1 MAVNIGPK
9 IGIDGE
15 AEYRKQLTDIIQT
28 QKTLKSEMNA
38 MTSAWEKDSKSLKQ
52 NKETREQLTKMV
64 ENQKKRVE
72 ELKKGLSESEKATGE
87 NSRETQKW
95 KQAVADAQT
104 ELNKL
109 NNELKNTPNS
119 MQVLGSMMQDTGDK
133 IKGAGEKFMPLS
145 AAAAAG
151 LGAGVKLAAD
161 FDAQMSK
168 VQAIS
173 GATAED
179 MVNLNAKAR
188 EMGATTKFS
197 ASEAGAAMEYMAM
210 AGWKAADMTAGIEGI
225 MNLAAASGED
235 LALTSDIVTDALTA
249 FGMTAEDSG
258 HFADVLAAA
267 SSNANTN
274 VAMLGESF
282 KYAAPVAGA
291 MGYSAEDVSIALGLM
306 ANSGIKASQA
316 GTSLRTALS
325 NMANPTKKMVGV
337 MNELGLSLTDENGE
351 MKNLHDV
358 MDMLRAQFSV
368 TTDEQIAL
376 NYAMSQDPD
385 LMGHLADGWEN
396 MADSQKKYQ
405 TEVSVGTDIIEGM
418 TKSELKALASQELGV
433 ELTKD
438 RILTT
443 EEYNTL
449 AQRLGQD
456 TLTGLSQSEQIAA
469 ASTLFGKNAMAGMLA
484 ILNASDADYTKLT
497 DAIYAADG
505 AAKGMADTMQ
515 NNLNGKLTVLK
526 SSVEEAGISL
536 GHALI
541 PAIESVTGV
550 IQGAVNWFNGVD
562 ESQKG
567 MIATAG
573 VLVAAIGPVLVILGT
588 LISSVGTITAAVGAA
603 AAVLSGPV
611 VAGFGAALGA
621 AFPFI
626 AVGGAVAAAA
636 YVIYQNWDQIKAK
649 ATELANTAKTKF
661 NEFKTAATD
670 KFNAAKTSVEG
681 AMNNIKTAVD
691 GKLNSVKATTDSV
704 LNAVRGVWES
714 SGGTIQGLAQTT
726 MAAAQKAFD
735 DAYSAIDSATNGKL
749 SAVVG
754 TVTGIMDNIKKAF
767 DEKMELAKKV
777 VQDGIDYIKGIFDFD
792 WKLPDLKLPH
802 FSVSGEF
809 SLNPPSIPRFNVE
822 WYAKAMDNGM
832 ILTSPTIFGAQN
844 GSLLGAGEAGPEVV
858 VGASSLYGM
867 IQGAVASAGV
877 NYGGVS
883 INVYPGPGQD
893 AKEIAREVAD
903 ILNVDM
909 ERERAV
915 WA

>member
-15 AEYRKQLTDIIQT
+15 AEYRKQLNDIIQT

-109 NNELKNTPNS
+109 NNELKNTPNG
-119 MQVLGSMMQDTGDK
+119 MQVMGSAMQNAGDK
-133 IKGAGEKFMPLS
+133 IKGAGEKFMPFS

-151 LGAGVKLAAD
+151 LGASAKAALD
-161 FDAQMSK
+161 FEDAMAK
-168 VQAIS
+168 VSTIADTSEVPLDDLRKAILELSTESGIAAPEIANNVYDAIS
-173 GATAED
+173 AGQKTGDAVNFVKNATDLARAGFTSSASALD
-179 MVNLNAKAR
+179 ILTTTLNA
-188 EMGATTKFS
+188 
-197 ASEAGAAMEYMAM
+197 Y
-210 AGWKAADMTAGIEGI
+210 
-225 MNLAAASGED
+225 
-235 LALTSDIVTDALTA
+235 
-249 FGMTAEDSG
+249 GM
-258 HFADVLAAA
+258 
-267 SSNANTN
+267 
-274 VAMLGESF
+274 
-282 KYAAPVAGA
+282 
-291 MGYSAEDVSIALGLM
+291 SAEDVTRVSDVLITTQNLGKTTVDQLASSMGKVIPTAKANGVEFESLAAAYAVMTANGIATAETTTYLNSMLNELGKGGTKAEQAFRKGTEGIKEGGLSMKEAIESGMSLTDILLILDGQAQASGTSISNLFGSAEAGKAATVLVDNATKLDETIAAMGTSAGATSTAYEKLNTTTFE
-306 ANSGIKASQA
+306 AQKSVNELKNSGI
-316 GTSLRTALS
+316 
-325 NMANPTKKMVGV
+325 
-337 MNELGLSLTDENGE
+337 ELGNALLTTLSPAIEGVSGAISSATTWFNG
-351 MKNLHDV
+351 L
-358 MDMLRAQFSV
+358 S
-368 TTDEQIAL
+368 
-376 NYAMSQDPD
+376 
-385 LMGHLADGWEN
+385 
-396 MADSQKKYQ
+396 DSQKQ
-405 TEVSVGTDIIEGM
+405 MIAAVG
-418 TKSELKALASQELGV
+418 LGV
-433 ELTKD
+433 
-438 RILTT
+438 
-443 EEYNTL
+443 
-449 AQRLGQD
+449 
-456 TLTGLSQSEQIAA
+456 AA
-469 ASTLFGKNAMAGMLA
+469 FG
-484 ILNASDADYTKLT
+484 
-497 DAIYAADG
+497 
-505 AAKGMADTMQ
+505 
-515 NNLNGKLTVLK
+515 
-526 SSVEEAGISL
+526 
-536 GHALI
+536 
-541 PAIESVTGV
+541 P
-550 IQGAVNWFNGVD
+550 F
-562 ESQKG
+562 
-567 MIATAG
+567 
-573 VLVAAIGPVLVILGT
+573 LVVLGT
-588 LISSVGTITAAVGAA
+588 LITSAGTVVSAIGAVG
-603 AAVLSGPV
+603 AVLSGPV

-661 NEFKTAATD
+661 AEFKNAAVE
-670 KFNAAKTSVEG
+670 KFNGAKTAVEG

-726 MAAAQKAFD
+726 MTAAQKAFD

-754 TVTGIMDNIKKAF
+754 TVTKIMDDVKKAF

-777 VQDGIDYIKGIFDFD
+777 IQDGIDFIKGIFDFD

-802 FSVSGEF
+802 FSVSGDF
-809 SLNPPSIPRFNVE
+809 SLNPPSVPRFNID

-844 GSLLGAGEAGPEVV
+844 GRLLGAGEAGPEVV

-877 NYGGVS
+877 NYGWVN

-903 ILNVDM
+903 ILNGDM